1 MFVDCIRAAIRLLVA
16 MEEEEGISVE
26 DVENPEIEALPSV
39 ENQRAGDDEE
49 AAAGVQDH
57 YQAAASSC
65 LALPIR
71 NEEEAIEGESEIR
84 RRRRGC
90 EKPLGDAV
98 YIDMDREAH
107 QNRWLAGFG

>member
-1 MFVDCIRAAIRLLVA
+1 

-71 NEEEAIEGESEIR
+71 NGEEAIEGESEIR
-84 RRRRGC
+84 RRRER
-90 EKPLGDAV
+90 V
-98 YIDMDREAH
+98 
-107 QNRWLAGFG
+107 

>member
-1 MFVDCIRAAIRLLVA
+1 
-16 MEEEEGISVE
+16 
-26 DVENPEIEALPSV
+26 
-39 ENQRAGDDEE
+39 
-49 AAAGVQDH
+49 
-57 YQAAASSC
+57 
-65 LALPIR
+65 LPIR